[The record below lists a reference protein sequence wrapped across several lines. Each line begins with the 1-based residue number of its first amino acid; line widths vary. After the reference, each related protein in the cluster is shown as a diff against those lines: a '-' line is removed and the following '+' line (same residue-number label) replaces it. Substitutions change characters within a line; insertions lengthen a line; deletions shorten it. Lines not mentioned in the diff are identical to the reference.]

1 MPTKR
6 LHTKLAPEFVEVLSL
21 VEQRLKKFER
31 IHRRYATKAESRAI
45 ILEARKEVFRKWSK
59 N

>member
-1 MPTKR
+1 MPTQR
-6 LHTKLAPEFVEVLSL
+6 LHTKLAPEFLEVLRL

-31 IHRRYATKAESRAI
+31 IHRRYTTKEESRAI
-45 ILEARKEVFRKWSK
+45 IVTARKEAFRKWSK